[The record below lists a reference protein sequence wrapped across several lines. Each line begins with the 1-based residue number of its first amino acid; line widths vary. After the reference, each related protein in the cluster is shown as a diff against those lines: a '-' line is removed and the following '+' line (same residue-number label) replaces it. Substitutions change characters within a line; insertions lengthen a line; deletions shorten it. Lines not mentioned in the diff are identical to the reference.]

1 MVVIDAPSA
10 SSARVRQDLIGR
22 AVHENRARSAHPFG
36 TSFLDAREAKIIAKN
51 LQERGVGGDRD
62 VDFIAV
68 NRHGKELF
76 LHHRPLCSVAWE
88 VSKPSASSTARPAMI
103 AAILT
108 R

>member
-1 MVVIDAPSA
+1 MVVMDAA
-10 SSARVRQDLIGR
+10 FGFERQGEAGPYRR

-36 TSFLDAREAKIIAKN
+36 TSFLDAREAKIIAKDF
-51 LQERGVGGDRD
+51 QERGVGGDRD

-76 LHHRPLCSVAWE
+76 LHHWPLCSVASE
-88 VSKPSASSTARPAMI
+88 ASIPSASSMARPAII

-108 R
+108 L